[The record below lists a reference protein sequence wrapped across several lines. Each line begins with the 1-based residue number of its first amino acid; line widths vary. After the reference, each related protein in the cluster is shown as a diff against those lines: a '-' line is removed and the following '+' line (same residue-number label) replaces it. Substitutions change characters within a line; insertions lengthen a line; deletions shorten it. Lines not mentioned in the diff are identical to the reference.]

1 MHDEL
6 SELEK
11 KLLACQLEVNRD
23 IKDINRDLHK
33 YGTRVRSLE
42 KAQAVIEESLA
53 RAELDRH
60 EAKKEQKSFA
70 DYAARELREIKS
82 KFSEKV
88 TEEEEFREELLES
101 ISELVS
107 ITRDNSDYISKQEAE
122 KEKEEYALAKVAEI
136 NKPREDL
143 LHTIKMAAI
152 GVVTTTIVSGM
163 IAGILFM
170 YDLYKLINPSN

>member
-1 MHDEL
+1 MREEL

-42 KAQAVIEESLA
+42 KAHAVIDEALA
-53 RAELDRH
+53 RAELERH

-70 DYAARELREIKS
+70 DYVARELREIKA

-88 TEEEEFREELLES
+88 IEEEEFREQLLES
-101 ISELVS
+101 IAELVTV
-107 ITRDNSDYISKQEAE
+107 TRDNSDYISRQEAE
-122 KEKEEYALAKVAEI
+122 REKEEYALARVAEI

-143 LHTIKMAAI
+143 LHTIKMTAI
-152 GVVTTTIVSGM
+152 GVVTTAVVSGT